1 MNRTRD
7 VKETGALTEQT
18 SSPTGSVTRTTGRRA
33 LPRGLWLRAGGALS
47 VVAFLLAWQFVSA
60 SGLISSVLLPS
71 PVAVIKAL
79 VRVVE
84 NGYRGTTLLGDALV
98 TLGRCLGGFVLATIV
113 GVPLGLGMGSSKRLA
128 ASCDYL
134 IQFLRPLPPLS
145 YMILLILWF
154 GAGEESKVVLLFLT
168 AFPIVVSAAMAGVR
182 NVPRQRL
189 QAASML
195 GASRRQIFW
204 HVTLPSSLP
213 LIFTGL
219 KIAFAAAFQ
228 TVVAAELL
236 TAQSGLGWMVLSASK
251 YLDNALVILGVIL
264 LGLIGMTF
272 SRLLHALDLRFIHW
286 RRVG

>member
-1 MNRTRD
+1 VD
-7 VKETGALTEQT
+7 
-18 SSPTGSVTRTTGRRA
+18 RR
-33 LPRGLWLRAGGALS
+33 LQNSGLVLRIGGALS
-47 VVAFLLAWQFVSA
+47 VGAFVLAWQIIST
-60 SGLISSVLLPS
+60 SGLISTVLLPS
-71 PVAVIKAL
+71 PLAVIEAL
-79 VRVVE
+79 VRVSE

-98 TLGRCLGGFVLATIV
+98 TSARCLAGFALATIV
-113 GVPLGLGMGSSKRLA
+113 GVPFGLAMGSSKRLA
-128 ASCDYL
+128 ASFNYI

-154 GAGEESKVVLLFLT
+154 GASEMSKVVLLFLT
-168 AFPIVVSAAMAGVR
+168 AFPIIVSAAMAGVR
-182 NVPRQRL
+182 NVQGRRL
-189 QAASML
+189 QAARML
-195 GASRRQIFW
+195 GASQHQIFW

-251 YLDNALVILGVIL
+251 YLQNALVILGVIL

-272 SRLLHALDLRFIHW
+272 SRLLHAADLRFIHW
-286 RRVG
+286 RGID

>member
-1 MNRTRD
+1 M
-7 VKETGALTEQT
+7 
-18 SSPTGSVTRTTGRRA
+18 
-33 LPRGLWLRAGGALS
+33 LRMGGALS
-47 VVAFLLAWQFVSA
+47 VIAFVLMWQFVSA
-60 SGLISSVLLPS
+60 SGLISTVLLPS
-71 PVAVIKAL
+71 PLAVIEAF
-79 VRVVE
+79 VRVLA
-84 NGYRGTTLLGDALV
+84 NGYRSTSLLGDALI
-98 TLGRCLGGFVLATIV
+98 TSGRCLAGFVLATIV
-113 GVPLGLGMGSSKRLA
+113 GVPFGLAMGSSKRLA
-128 ASCDYL
+128 ASCNYI

-154 GAGEESKVVLLFLT
+154 GAGEKSKVVLLFLT

-182 NVPRQRL
+182 NVPGQRL

-195 GASRRQIFW
+195 GASPRQIFW

-213 LIFTGL
+213 LVFTEL

-251 YLDNALVILGVIL
+251 YLENAVVILGVIL

-272 SRLLHALDLRFIHW
+272 SRLLHAADLRFIHW
-286 RRVG
+286 RGVD